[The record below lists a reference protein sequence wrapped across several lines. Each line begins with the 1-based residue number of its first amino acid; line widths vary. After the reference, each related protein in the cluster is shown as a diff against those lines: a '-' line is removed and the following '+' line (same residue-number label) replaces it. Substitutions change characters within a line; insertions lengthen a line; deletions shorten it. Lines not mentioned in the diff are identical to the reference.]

1 MVGLLTPTSQHGH
14 HRHAFGYHKADTS
27 AGHIN
32 SVYAEPPPHSELLS
46 LTPWMG

>member
-14 HRHAFGYHKADTS
+14 HRHALGYHKADTS